1 MMSFVQRSV
10 CSFLL
15 LPTLGVAADPQT
27 SQDASTQV
35 MIALPLN
42 AAETETRD
50 APRLRDTLR
59 QPYGDDQE
67 SSKPYRLSAQ
77 ERHRL
82 REQLRSGAG
91 GTSSGFV
98 QSQK

>member
-27 SQDASTQV
+27 TPETTPQA
-35 MIALPLN
+35 MIALPMS
-42 AAETETRD
+42 AAEPEPRE
-50 APRLRDTLR
+50 APRLRDALR
-59 QPYGDDQE
+59 QPYGEDQE
-67 SSKPYRLSAQ
+67 GAKPYRLSAQ

-82 REQLRSGAG
+82 REQLRGGAG